1 MSSAPQPLPASERDL
16 TVAWSHPGHGPLRLE
31 DGSTVRVIFP
41 GVPAGGRG
49 PDFQGAILDI
59 NGDLVRGDVELHL
72 LASGWFAHR
81 HHQDPAYRAVV
92 LHAVAANDSGVSH
105 TPHSGRRIPLLVLP
119 PPAAGSQPPPFT
131 PPCAL
136 EAARGAGVAPVLQR
150 LGHRRLRAR
159 AATSEPLVREL
170 GYSGA
175 LLAAML
181 RVLGG
186 PANGATFARAAYRLP
201 LEPLLERASAGGSP
215 RPLAIRAE
223 LGGAI
228 DRSALTPHAG
238 RPAASPGKRLDLA
251 ARLVHVVWPGPPAWP
266 FEAPSEAFP
275 LFRRAGASRALSAEL
290 AVNAALPVSLAA
302 RVASDADI
310 LAALDAIP
318 SPGTYGRLRLLEGWL
333 SRGQSAPPFR
343 SASALQGGLA
353 LHLDYCTRGFCGRC
367 PLSSGPRHSP

>member
-1 MSSAPQPLPASERDL
+1 MSSAPLPLPASEREF
-16 TVAWSHPGHGPLRLE
+16 TVAWSNPGPGPLRLE
-31 DGSTVRVIFP
+31 DGSTLRIVFP

-81 HHQDPAYRAVV
+81 HDRDPSYRSVV
-92 LHAVAANDSGVSH
+92 LHAVAANDSGLSH

-119 PPAAGSQPPPFT
+119 PPAGAHPPPFT
-131 PPCAL
+131 PPCTL
-136 EAARGAGVAPVLQR
+136 EVARGAEVAPVLQR

-159 AATSEPLVREL
+159 AAAIEPLVREL
-170 GYSGA
+170 GHSGA
-175 LLAAML
+175 LYAAIL

-186 PANGATFARAAYRLP
+186 PANAAIFAAAAQRLP
-201 LEPLLERASAGGSP
+201 LGLLLECASGTGVP

-228 DRSALTPHAG
+228 DRSALAPHVG
-238 RPAASPGKRLDLA
+238 RPAASPGRRLDLA
-251 ARLVHVVWPGPPAWP
+251 AKLVHLVWPGPPSWP
-266 FEAPSEAFP
+266 FEAPADAFR
-275 LFRRAGASRALSAEL
+275 LFRRAGASRALAAEL

-302 RVASDADI
+302 RVASDAEI

-333 SRGQSAPPFR
+333 SRGQSARPFR

-367 PLSSGPRHSP
+367 PLSSGSRHSP